1 MDCST
6 VLQLVRLQARAF
18 LVTPGNSRMGLSG
31 SMTSWVMQ
39 RKRRSLPAFE
49 RLRKTFP
56 NGRDWAEYGGGL
68 NVGDGM
74 ARRKMRESRKGL
86 KRLT

>member
-1 MDCST
+1 
-6 VLQLVRLQARAF
+6 
-18 LVTPGNSRMGLSG
+18 
-31 SMTSWVMQ
+31 MQ

-49 RLRKTFP
+49 RLRMTFP
-56 NGRDWAEYGGGL
+56 NGRDWAEYEGGL
-68 NVGDGM
+68 DVGDGM